1 MWATATG
8 GKQFGIKQRQ
18 FYEGLHIS
26 DLFGRV
32 CACIRDKSQR
42 DSFVRLT
49 TQVEILQR
57 LRKLVLK
64 SVHKSMRKPL
74 DLLIKVLVETGIL
87 EIITGNEEPIKIKA
101 NDVVT
106 EDAVESCVRLTE
118 LEDTLCANLATLATS
133 DWESSLADLEKSD
146 GYKELRSLF
155 QFCHVGDDESLTSE
169 KLTSMFKSVVFP
181 KGKQKIKMKVFGLLG
196 AVLKINF
203 RQDPKAVNALLD
215 KLTK

>member
-87 EIITGNEEPIKIKA
+87 EIVTGNEEPIKIKA
-101 NDVVT
+101 NEVVT
-106 EDAVESCVRLTE
+106 EDAVESCIRLTE
-118 LEDTLCANLATLATS
+118 LEDTLCANLASLASS
-133 DWESSLADLEKSD
+133 DWEPSLAYLEKAE
-146 GYKELRSLF
+146 GYKQLHSLF
-155 QFCHVGDDESLTSE
+155 QFCHVGDEAALTAE
-169 KLTSMFKSVVFP
+169 KLTHMFKSVVFP
-181 KGKQKIKMKVFGLLG
+181 KGKQMVKMKVFGFLG
-196 AVLKINF
+196 AVLKVQF
-203 RQDPKAVNALLD
+203 RRDPKGVNALLD
-215 KLTK
+215 KLMK

>member
-8 GKQFGIKQRQ
+8 GKQFGIKQRHL
-18 FYEGLHIS
+18 YEGLHIS

-32 CACIRDKSQR
+32 CASIRDKSQR
-42 DSFVRLT
+42 DSFVRLS

-87 EIITGNEEPIKIKA
+87 EIITGNKEPIKIKA

-106 EDAVESCVRLTE
+106 EDAVESCIRLTE
-118 LEDTLCANLATLATS
+118 LEDTLCANLATLATG
-133 DWESSLADLEKSD
+133 DSSLAHLEKSD
-146 GYKELRSLF
+146 GYKELHSLF
-155 QFCHVGDDESLTSE
+155 QFCHVGDDEALTSE
-169 KLTSMFKSVVFP
+169 KLTRMFKSVVFP
-181 KGKQKIKMKVFGLLG
+181 KGKQKLKMKVFGFLG

-203 RQDPKAVNALLD
+203 RQDPKAENALLD